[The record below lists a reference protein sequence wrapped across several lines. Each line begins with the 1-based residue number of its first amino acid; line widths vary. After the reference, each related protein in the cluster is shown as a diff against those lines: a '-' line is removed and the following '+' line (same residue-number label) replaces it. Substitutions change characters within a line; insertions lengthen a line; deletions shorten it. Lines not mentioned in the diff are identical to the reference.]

1 MSSNTKEH
9 GAGAGDEPPS
19 AASYR
24 IRPEDINETVC
35 LGRRIVEKDKRWKP
49 AVFYE
54 GQCGKPVLEGSD
66 LCTVCSR
73 RLEKFAAEED
83 PVKQMKQCGW
93 TGRVTEEPL
102 DWQHMLSTAWAE
114 AKKPKWLG
122 GGAAAGSASAS
133 EAGSV
138 SGAEEAPAPKKPKK
152 ESVVAENAAFRSAL
166 VRAEAENADLRAA
179 LVRAEAAAAAEKA
192 RADAGEA
199 RAAAAEA
206 KLAAIRAAMDA

>member
-1 MSSNTKEH
+1 MSSNNQTAH
-9 GAGAGDEPPS
+9 GGAGAGAGDEPPS

-24 IRPEDINETVC
+24 ICPEDINETVC

-54 GQCGKPVLEGSD
+54 GQCGKPVLEGAD
-66 LCTVCSR
+66 LCAVCSR

-83 PVKQMKQCGW
+83 AAKAVKVGW
-93 TGRVTEEPL
+93 TGQVTEEPP
-102 DWQHMLSTAWAE
+102 DWLHMLGTAWAE
-114 AKKPKWLG
+114 TKKPKWLG

-152 ESVVAENAAFRSAL
+152 EAMATENAALRS
-166 VRAEAENADLRAA
+166 A

-192 RADAGEA
+192 RADAAEARAVATEA